1 MYRYI
6 YNTVLEISHFLPY
19 YLNQLYLV
27 IEYID
32 DPDLKFGNYNMA
44 IFVYETYS
52 SIRYGLICGHC
63 TMTATGTSLGVLSLR
78 DF

>member
-1 MYRYI
+1 M
-6 YNTVLEISHFLPY
+6 
-19 YLNQLYLV
+19 

-32 DPDLKFGNYNMA
+32 DPDLKFGNFNMA